1 MKQIMGIINVN
12 DNSFYRGSRCSTPVE
27 IRQKVEQMIGQQADI
42 LDFGACSTRPGS
54 TPVSEECEWN
64 GIKLAL
70 SVIKDELKKS
80 DSACSRLFKRKGQR
94 NALSIDTFR
103 SSIVKRAYDFIG
115 EFTVNDISAGEDD
128 PEMLPLAGRLKL
140 PYIAMHK
147 KGSPLDMQQRCDY
160 QRGVVTEVIEY
171 FKNFQAKAQK
181 YGIKEYIID
190 PGFGF
195 AKTVEQNYQL
205 LAGIGKLKSSIP
217 APILIGL
224 SRKSMIWKPLGITP
238 QEALCPTAA
247 LNLQALLLGGDI
259 LRVHDVAEGVECV
272 KLYNQLYPYLDK
284 DS

>member
-1 MKQIMGIINVN
+1 MGIINVN

-70 SVIKDELKKS
+70 SVIKDDLKKS

-171 FKNFQAKAQK
+171 FKNFQTKAQE
-181 YGIKEYIID
+181 YGINEYIID

-195 AKTVEQNYQL
+195 SKTVEQNYQL
-205 LAGIGKLKSSIP
+205 LAGIGRLKSSIQ

-238 QEALCPTAA
+238 REALCPTAA

>member
-1 MKQIMGIINVN
+1 MENTGYREIDIMGIINVT
-12 DNSFYRGSRCSTPVE
+12 DNSFYGNSRYLGKDGRPDTG
-27 IRQKVEQMIGQQADI
+27 RI
-42 LDFGACSTRPGS
+42 LDKVMEMTADGAAIIDIGACSTHPGADV
-54 TPVSEECEWN
+54 PDEREEWRRLEP
-64 GIKLAL
+64 AL
-70 SVIKDELKKS
+70 EAVCGKFPDI
-80 DSACSRLFKRKGQR
+80 R
-94 NALSIDTFR
+94 LSIDTFR
-103 SSIVKRAYDFIG
+103 SGIIRKAAAIVSPGKLM
-115 EFTVNDISAGEDD
+115 VNDISAGEDD

-181 YGIKEYIID
+181 YGINEYIID

>member
-1 MKQIMGIINVN
+1 
-12 DNSFYRGSRCSTPVE
+12 
-27 IRQKVEQMIGQQADI
+27 MIGQQADI

-70 SVIKDELKKS
+70 SVIKDDLKKS

-171 FKNFQAKAQK
+171 FKNFQTKAQE
-181 YGIKEYIID
+181 YGINEYIID

-195 AKTVEQNYQL
+195 SKTVEQNYQL
-205 LAGIGKLKSSIP
+205 LAGIGRLKSSIQ

-238 QEALCPTAA
+238 REALCPTAA